1 MKIESVAPGFQ
12 SKELDNCVDDEI
24 KFPKILEF
32 LKVDDDL
39 HVQLQYNGM
48 PLLQWSVQGHN
59 VTPKKVTYL
68 ENFPAYIRNTTTNNC
83 NELLNELKQRNFYKQ
98 QGRPPYASVIRYAL
112 HLRYTSLQA
121 KRLFFE

>member
-12 SKELDNCVDDEI
+12 CKELDNCVHDEI

-48 PLLQWSVQGHN
+48 PPPQWSVQGH
-59 VTPKKVTYL
+59 TITSKKVIYL
-68 ENFPAYIRNTTTNNC
+68 ENFPAYI
-83 NELLNELKQRNFYKQ
+83 
-98 QGRPPYASVIRYAL
+98 
-112 HLRYTSLQA
+112 
-121 KRLFFE
+121 